1 MIHIIHK
8 LIGPQNIDIGDIL
21 EIMDKAKKIE
31 DIFHDIRR
39 MVRALELYSKE
50 VDVRFHLTAPQ
61 LWALW
66 ELGKDGPLSLK
77 DLSER
82 IQLHPS
88 TVVGVVD
95 RLESKGLVTRKGDTV
110 DRRRVK
116 LSLTA
121 AGRAL
126 RKKAPHPAQGRLLM
140 KLQDMSEK
148 QVSDVHKALITLVKA
163 MEAEDVEA
171 RFFFSEG

>member
-1 MIHIIHK
+1 
-8 LIGPQNIDIGDIL
+8 
-21 EIMDKAKKIE
+21 MDKDQKIE
-31 DIFHDIRR
+31 AIFHDIRR
-39 MVRALELYSKE
+39 IVRALELFSKE
-50 VDVRFHLTAPQ
+50 VDVKYHLTAPQ

-77 DLSER
+77 DLSAR

-95 RLESKGLVTRKGDTV
+95 RLESKGFVTRKTDSA

-116 LSLTA
+116 LSLTS

-126 RKKAPHPAQGRLLM
+126 RKKVPHPAQGRLLHA
-140 KLQDMSEK
+140 LQGMGDK
-148 QVSDVHKALITLVKA
+148 QIAEIQKSVATLVKA

-171 RFFFSEG
+171 RFFFSET

>member
-1 MIHIIHK
+1 
-8 LIGPQNIDIGDIL
+8 
-21 EIMDKAKKIE
+21 MDKDQKIE
-31 DIFHDIRR
+31 AIFHDIRR
-39 MVRALELYSKE
+39 IVRALELFSKE
-50 VDVRFHLTAPQ
+50 VDVKFHLTAPQ

-66 ELGKDGPLSLK
+66 ELGKDGSLSLK
-77 DLSER
+77 DLSAR

-95 RLESKGLVTRKGDTV
+95 RLEAKGLVTRKTDAA

-116 LSLTA
+116 LNLTA

-126 RKKAPHPAQGRLLM
+126 RKKAPHPAQGRLLL
-140 KLQDMSEK
+140 KLQEMGDK
-148 QVSDVHKALITLVKA
+148 PISDIHKALLTLVKA

>member
-1 MIHIIHK
+1 
-8 LIGPQNIDIGDIL
+8 
-21 EIMDKAKKIE
+21 MDKDQKIE
-31 DIFHDIRR
+31 AIFHDIRR
-39 MVRALELYSKE
+39 IVRALELYSKE
-50 VDVRFHLTAPQ
+50 VDVKFNLTAPQ

-66 ELGKDGPLSLK
+66 ELGKEGALSLK
-77 DLSER
+77 ELSAR

-95 RLESKGLVTRKGDTV
+95 RLESKGLVTRKTDTV

-126 RKKAPHPAQGRLLM
+126 RKKAPHPAQGRLLLA
-140 KLQDMSEK
+140 LQEMGDRS
-148 QVSDVHKALITLVKA
+148 VSDIHKALLTLVKA

>member
-1 MIHIIHK
+1 
-8 LIGPQNIDIGDIL
+8 
-21 EIMDKAKKIE
+21 MDRNQKIE
-31 DIFHDIRR
+31 AVIHDIRR
-39 MVRALELYSKE
+39 IVRALELFSKE

-61 LWALW
+61 LWALS

-77 DLSER
+77 ELSAR

-95 RLESKGLVTRKGDTV
+95 RMEAKGLVTRKTDSA

-116 LSLTA
+116 LNLTA

-126 RKKAPHPAQGRLLM
+126 RKRAPHPAQGRLLT
-140 KLQDMSEK
+140 KLQEMGDK
-148 QVSDVHKALITLVKA
+148 QITDIHKAMGTLVKA
-163 MEAEDVEA
+163 MEDEEVESP
-171 RFFFSEG
+171 FFFSKD

>member
-1 MIHIIHK
+1 
-8 LIGPQNIDIGDIL
+8 
-21 EIMDKAKKIE
+21 MDKEQKIE
-31 DIFHDIRR
+31 ALFHDIRR
-39 MVRALELYSKE
+39 IVRALELFSKE

-77 DLSER
+77 DLSAR

-95 RLESKGLVTRKGDTV
+95 RLEAKGLVTRKTDSV

-126 RKKAPHPAQGRLLM
+126 RKKAPHPAQGRLLI
-140 KLQDMSEK
+140 KLQEMNDK
-148 QVSDVHKALITLVKA
+148 QVTDIHKALGTLVKA

>member
-1 MIHIIHK
+1 M
-8 LIGPQNIDIGDIL
+8 P
-21 EIMDKAKKIE
+21 KAQKIE
-31 DIFHDIRR
+31 AIFQDIRR
-39 MVRALELYSKE
+39 IVRALELFSKE
-50 VDVRFHLTAPQ
+50 VDVKFNLTAPQ

-66 ELGKDGPLSLK
+66 ELGREGPLALK
-77 DLSER
+77 DLSAR

-95 RLESKGLVTRKGDTV
+95 RLESKGLVARKPDPE
-110 DRRRVK
+110 DRRRVR

-126 RKKAPHPAQGRLLM
+126 RRKVPHPAQGRLLHA
-140 KLQDMSEK
+140 LQQMPERRIAEIEK
-148 QVSDVHKALITLVKA
+148 SVATLVKA

-171 RFFFSEG
+171 RFFFSEV

>member
-1 MIHIIHK
+1 
-8 LIGPQNIDIGDIL
+8 
-21 EIMDKAKKIE
+21 MDKDQKIE
-31 DIFHDIRR
+31 AIFHDIRR
-39 MVRALELYSKE
+39 IVRALELFSKE
-50 VDVRFHLTAPQ
+50 VDVKYHLTAPQ

-77 DLSER
+77 DLSAR

-95 RLESKGLVTRKGDTV
+95 RLESKGFVARKTDSA

-126 RKKAPHPAQGRLLM
+126 RKKVPHPAQGRLLHA
-140 KLQDMSEK
+140 LQGMGEK
-148 QVSDVHKALITLVKA
+148 QIAEIQKSVATLVKA

-171 RFFFSEG
+171 RFFFSET

>member
-1 MIHIIHK
+1 
-8 LIGPQNIDIGDIL
+8 
-21 EIMDKAKKIE
+21 MDKDERIE
-31 DIFHDIRR
+31 AIFHDIRR
-39 MVRALELYSKE
+39 IVRALELFSKE
-50 VDVRFHLTAPQ
+50 VDVKFHLTAPQ

-77 DLSER
+77 DLSSR

-95 RLESKGLVTRKGDTV
+95 RLEAKGLVARKTDAA

-126 RKKAPHPAQGRLLM
+126 RKKAPHPAQGRLLIQ
-140 KLQDMSEK
+140 LQAMGDK
-148 QVSDVHKALITLVKA
+148 QITEVHKSLAVLVKA

-171 RFFFSEG
+171 RFFFSES

>member
-1 MIHIIHK
+1 M
-8 LIGPQNIDIGDIL
+8 LIS
-21 EIMDKAKKIE
+21 MDKDQKIE
-31 DIFHDIRR
+31 AVFHDIRR
-39 MVRALELYSKE
+39 IVRALELFSKE
-50 VDVRFHLTAPQ
+50 VDVKFHLTAPQ

-66 ELGKDGPLSLK
+66 ELGKEGPLSLK
-77 DLSER
+77 DLSAR

-95 RLESKGLVTRKGDTV
+95 RLEAKGLVTRKTDSV

-121 AGRAL
+121 AGKAL

-140 KLQDMSEK
+140 ALQNMGDK
-148 QVSDVHKALITLVKA
+148 QIGDIHKSIATLVKA

>member
-1 MIHIIHK
+1 M
-8 LIGPQNIDIGDIL
+8 P
-21 EIMDKAKKIE
+21 KAQKIE
-31 DIFHDIRR
+31 AIFHDIRR
-39 MVRALELYSKE
+39 IVRALELFSKE
-50 VDVRFHLTAPQ
+50 VDVKFNLTAPQ

-77 DLSER
+77 DLSAR

-95 RLESKGLVTRKGDTV
+95 RLEAKGLVARKADPE
-110 DRRRVK
+110 DRRRVR

-126 RKKAPHPAQGRLLM
+126 RRKVPHPAQGRLLHA
-140 KLQDMSEK
+140 LQQMSDK
-148 QVSDVHKALITLVKA
+148 QISSIHTSVATLVKA

-171 RFFFSEG
+171 RFFFSET

>member
-1 MIHIIHK
+1 M
-8 LIGPQNIDIGDIL
+8 LIR
-21 EIMDKAKKIE
+21 MDKDQKIE
-31 DIFHDIRR
+31 AVFHDIRR
-39 MVRALELYSKE
+39 IVRALELFSKE
-50 VDVRFHLTAPQ
+50 VDVKFHLTAPQ

-77 DLSER
+77 DLSAR

-95 RLESKGLVTRKGDTV
+95 RLEAKGLVTRKTDAV

-126 RKKAPHPAQGRLLM
+126 RKKAPHPAQGRLLLA
-140 KLQDMSEK
+140 LQDMGDK
-148 QVSDVHKALITLVKA
+148 QIGEIHKSIATLVKA

>member
-1 MIHIIHK
+1 
-8 LIGPQNIDIGDIL
+8 
-21 EIMDKAKKIE
+21 MDKEQKIE
-31 DIFHDIRR
+31 AIFHDIRR
-39 MVRALELYSKE
+39 IVRALELFSKE
-50 VDVRFHLTAPQ
+50 VDVKFHLTAPQ

-66 ELGKDGPLSLK
+66 ELGKDSSLSLK
-77 DLSER
+77 DLSAR

-95 RLESKGLVTRKGDTV
+95 RLEAKGLVTRKTDTV

-140 KLQDMSEK
+140 KLQDMGDK
-148 QVSDVHKALITLVKA
+148 PVSDIHKALLTLVKA

>member
-1 MIHIIHK
+1 MEK
-8 LIGPQNIDIGDIL
+8 DQ
-21 EIMDKAKKIE
+21 AIE
-31 DIFHDIRR
+31 SVFHDIRR
-39 MVRALELYSKE
+39 IVRALELFSKE
-50 VDVRFHLTAPQ
+50 VDVKFHLTAPQ

-77 DLSER
+77 DLSAR

-95 RLESKGLVTRKGDTV
+95 RLEAKGLVARRTDSA

-121 AGRAL
+121 AGRTL
-126 RKKAPHPAQGRLLM
+126 RKKAPHPAQGRLLLA
-140 KLQDMSEK
+140 LQAMNDK
-148 QVSDVHKALITLVKA
+148 QIAEVHKSVALLVKA

-171 RFFFSEG
+171 RFFFSET

>member
-1 MIHIIHK
+1 
-8 LIGPQNIDIGDIL
+8 
-21 EIMDKAKKIE
+21 MDKDQKIE
-31 DIFHDIRR
+31 AVFQDIRR
-39 MVRALELYSKE
+39 IVRALELFSKE
-50 VDVRFHLTAPQ
+50 VDVKFNLTAPQ

-66 ELGKDGPLSLK
+66 ELGKDGTLSLK
-77 DLSER
+77 DLSAR

-95 RLESKGLVTRKGDTV
+95 RLEAKGLVARKTDSA

-140 KLQDMSEK
+140 ALQSMGDK
-148 QVSDVHKALITLVKA
+148 QIAEIQKSVATLVKA

-171 RFFFSEG
+171 RFFFSES

>member
-1 MIHIIHK
+1 
-8 LIGPQNIDIGDIL
+8 
-21 EIMDKAKKIE
+21 MDKDEKIE
-31 DIFHDIRR
+31 VIFHDIRR
-39 MVRALELYSKE
+39 IVRALELFSKE
-50 VDVRFHLTAPQ
+50 VDVKFNLTAPQ

-66 ELGKDGPLSLK
+66 ELGKDSSLSLK
-77 DLSER
+77 DLSAR

-95 RLESKGLVTRKGDTV
+95 RLESKGLVARKTDTA

-140 KLQDMSEK
+140 ALQAMGDK
-148 QVSDVHKALITLVKA
+148 QIGEVQKSVSILVKA

-171 RFFFSEG
+171 RFFFSET

>member
-1 MIHIIHK
+1 
-8 LIGPQNIDIGDIL
+8 
-21 EIMDKAKKIE
+21 MDREQKIE
-31 DIFHDIRR
+31 AIFHDIRR
-39 MVRALELYSKE
+39 IVRALELFSKE
-50 VDVRFHLTAPQ
+50 VDVKFHLTAPQ

-77 DLSER
+77 DLSAR

-95 RLESKGLVTRKGDTV
+95 RLEAKGLVTRKTDTV

-126 RKKAPHPAQGRLLM
+126 RKKAPHPAQGRLLL
-140 KLQDMSEK
+140 KLQEMGDK
-148 QVSDVHKALITLVKA
+148 PVADIHKALLTLVKA

>member
-1 MIHIIHK
+1 MGK
-8 LIGPQNIDIGDIL
+8 DQ
-21 EIMDKAKKIE
+21 EIEA
-31 DIFHDIRR
+31 IFHDIRR
-39 MVRALELYSKE
+39 VVRALELFSKE
-50 VDVRFHLTAPQ
+50 VDVRFRLTAPQ

-77 DLSER
+77 DLSAR

-95 RLESKGLVTRKGDTV
+95 RLEAKGLVVRKTDAE
-110 DRRRVK
+110 DRRRLK

-126 RKKAPHPAQGRLLM
+126 RKKAPHPAQGRLLL
-140 KLQDMSEK
+140 KLQEMGEK
-148 QVSDVHKALITLVKA
+148 QVSTLHKALGTLVKA

-171 RFFFSEG
+171 RFFFSES

>member
-1 MIHIIHK
+1 
-8 LIGPQNIDIGDIL
+8 
-21 EIMDKAKKIE
+21 MDKDQKIE
-31 DIFHDIRR
+31 AIFHDIRR
-39 MVRALELYSKE
+39 IVRALELFSKE
-50 VDVRFHLTAPQ
+50 VDVKFHLTAPQ

-77 DLSER
+77 DLSAR

-95 RLESKGLVTRKGDTV
+95 RLEAKGLVTRKTDTV

-126 RKKAPHPAQGRLLM
+126 RKKAPHPAQGRLLL
-140 KLQDMSEK
+140 KLQEMGDK
-148 QVSDVHKALITLVKA
+148 PVSDIHKALLTLVKA

>member
-1 MIHIIHK
+1 
-8 LIGPQNIDIGDIL
+8 
-21 EIMDKAKKIE
+21 MDKDQKIE
-31 DIFHDIRR
+31 AIFHDIRR
-39 MVRALELYSKE
+39 VVRALELFSKE
-50 VDVRFHLTAPQ
+50 VDVKFNLTAPQ

-77 DLSER
+77 DLSAR

-95 RLESKGLVTRKGDTV
+95 RLESKGLVARKTDSE

-126 RKKAPHPAQGRLLM
+126 RKKAPHPAQGRLLHA
-140 KLQDMSEK
+140 LQEMGDK
-148 QVSDVHKALITLVKA
+148 PVSDIHRALAVLVKA
-163 MEAEDVEA
+163 MEAEDMEA
-171 RFFFSEG
+171 RFFFSET

>member
-1 MIHIIHK
+1 
-8 LIGPQNIDIGDIL
+8 
-21 EIMDKAKKIE
+21 MDKDERIE
-31 DIFHDIRR
+31 AIFQDIRR
-39 MVRALELYSKE
+39 MVRALELFSKE
-50 VDVRFHLTAPQ
+50 VDVKFNLTAPQ

-66 ELGKDGPLSLK
+66 ELGKGGPLSLK
-77 DLSER
+77 DLSAR

-95 RLESKGLVTRKGDTV
+95 RLEAKGLVARKTDTA

-126 RKKAPHPAQGRLLM
+126 RRKAPHPAQGRLLLA
-140 KLQDMSEK
+140 LQSMGDK
-148 QVSDVHKALITLVKA
+148 QISDIHRSIGTLVKA

-171 RFFFSEG
+171 RFFFSET

>member
-1 MIHIIHK
+1 
-8 LIGPQNIDIGDIL
+8 
-21 EIMDKAKKIE
+21 MDKDQKIE
-31 DIFHDIRR
+31 AVFHDIRR
-39 MVRALELYSKE
+39 IVRALELFSKE

-77 DLSER
+77 DLSAR

-95 RLESKGLVTRKGDTV
+95 RLEAKGLVARKTDTV

-126 RKKAPHPAQGRLLM
+126 RKKSPHPAQGRLLI
-140 KLQDMSEK
+140 KLQEMGDK
-148 QVSDVHKALITLVKA
+148 QVSDIHKALGTLVKA
-163 MEAEDVEA
+163 MEAQDVEA